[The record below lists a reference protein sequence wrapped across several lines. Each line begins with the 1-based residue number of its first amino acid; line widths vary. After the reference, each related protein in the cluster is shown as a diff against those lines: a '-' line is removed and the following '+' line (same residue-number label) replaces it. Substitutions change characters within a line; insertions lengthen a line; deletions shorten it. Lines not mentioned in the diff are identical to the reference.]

1 MSTDAFFRS
10 SISARI
16 AIHSTQIDFPTSG
29 GGGYSYCNTRVTNS
43 KLQRSFVK
51 VEQIVIRGYE
61 YLIHCSGKSKIL
73 MAARVRDVVQ
83 YDDSCTHKHHLRHK
97 PQQEVLTVRSDAQD
111 LAILSAVI
119 TLCSTVQ

>member
-16 AIHSTQIDFPTSG
+16 AILSTQIDFPTSGG

-51 VEQIVIRGYE
+51 VEQIVFRGYD

-73 MAARVRDVVQ
+73 MAARVRYVQ
-83 YDDSCTHKHHLRHK
+83 
-97 PQQEVLTVRSDAQD
+97 
-111 LAILSAVI
+111 
-119 TLCSTVQ
+119 